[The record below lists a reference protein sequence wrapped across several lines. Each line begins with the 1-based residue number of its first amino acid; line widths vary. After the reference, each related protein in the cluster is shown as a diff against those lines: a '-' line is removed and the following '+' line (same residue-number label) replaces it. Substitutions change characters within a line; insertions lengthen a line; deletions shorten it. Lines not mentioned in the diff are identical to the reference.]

1 MAYMKPPLFVRAVFN
16 KLAMKFR
23 HRWSLDVDGAARRTG
38 QSQSIPVLLLDHG
51 GAKYLVSTRGEAE
64 WVRNLRAAGGGSLAR
79 KATAMTFGATEV
91 PVDER
96 GPLIEAYKVLGGKTV
111 KGYFAKLPDPADHPI
126 FLLEQRT

>member
-16 KLAMKFR
+16 KLAMKFGIG
-23 HRWSLDVDGAARRTG
+23 GAWTLSVRARRSG
-38 QSQSIPVLLLDHG
+38 ELQSIPVLLLEHQ

-64 WVRNLRAAGGGSLAR
+64 WVRNLRAAGGGTLSR
-79 KATAMTFGATEV
+79 KATSMTFGATEV
-91 PVDER
+91 PVAER

-111 KGYFAKLPDPADHPI
+111 KGYFAKLPDASDHPT